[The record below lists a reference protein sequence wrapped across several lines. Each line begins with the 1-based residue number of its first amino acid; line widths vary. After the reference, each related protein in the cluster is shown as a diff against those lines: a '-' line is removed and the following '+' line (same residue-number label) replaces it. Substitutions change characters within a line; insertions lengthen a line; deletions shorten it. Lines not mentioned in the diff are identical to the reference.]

1 MNIYCVHASMELF
14 YFFCPLVFHAFLGKV
29 FTQVLGTVLG
39 DVFMSFTEAVG
50 EGVG

>member
-1 MNIYCVHASMELF
+1 MELF
-14 YFFCPLVFHAFLGKV
+14 YYFFSLVFHAFLGKV